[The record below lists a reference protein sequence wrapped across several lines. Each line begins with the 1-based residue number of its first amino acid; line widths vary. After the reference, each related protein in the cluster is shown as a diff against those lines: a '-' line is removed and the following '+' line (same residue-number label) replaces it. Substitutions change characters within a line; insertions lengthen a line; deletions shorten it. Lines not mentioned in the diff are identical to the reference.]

1 MTLLYP
7 RKVLHRQYNDTNRKK
22 AQQGFVLLSK
32 PPRTQLLTVKS
43 AFSPLFFTLNKR
55 TKVELFQF
63 FYVGLEYST
72 LGWIV
77 SQIVFCCC
85 SGIKN
90 GIAWFAVCTTHTGS
104 SRFSKLCSYLDT
116 QTSLIL
122 KNLTW
127 LIFIYMYNIITI
139 SLYNISIITRG
150 RKSEHPREDSCSWN
164 KTPGCLRLHNHTGP
178 LRTGLYIKLHNY
190 NIQRFSSQQK
200 AIKYCFW
207 DTLTATS

>member
-1 MTLLYP
+1 MTLTGKKHS
-7 RKVLHRQYNDTNRKK
+7 KVLFYYRSLREHSCWQSNLHLAHCFSHWTNARKWSFSSFSMWVWNILRWDELCLK
-22 AQQGFVLLSK
+22 LFSVVVESRMALHDLQFV
-32 PPRTQLLTVKS
+32 P
-43 AFSPLFFTLNKR
+43 
-55 TKVELFQF
+55 
-63 FYVGLEYST
+63 
-72 LGWIV
+72 
-77 SQIVFCCC
+77 
-85 SGIKN
+85 
-90 GIAWFAVCTTHTGS
+90 HTGS

-116 QTSLIL
+116 QTSLIW

-190 NIQRFSSQQK
+190 NIQRFFSQQK